1 MSLQSNQNQPHR
13 SSGFGKRG
21 HVTPPQR
28 VQPQAQGG
36 GNSNDTL
43 KWVGGGVAAVA
54 VLGLIGAGTGGGGL
68 LGGLIGGML
77 GHKLAQGMSKAPA
90 TAAHAPAAHASG
102 AHAPAAAATTVQRG
116 GFGTT
121 SSSSSFSSGS

>member
-1 MSLQSNQNQPHR
+1 MSLQSNQNQRP
-13 SSGFGKRG
+13 SGFGKRG
-21 HVTPPQR
+21 VVTPPQR
-28 VQPQAQGG
+28 VQPQPQSQGG

-77 GHKLAQGMSKAPA
+77 GHKLAQGMNKAPT
-90 TAAHAPAAHASG
+90 TAAHAPS
-102 AHAPAAAATTVQRG
+102 AHAPAAATSTVQRG

-121 SSSSSFSSGS
+121 SSTSSFSSGS

>member
-1 MSLQSNQNQPHR
+1 MTLRSNQNQSPR
-13 SSGFGKRG
+13 PSGFGKRG
-21 HVTPPQR
+21 VVTPPQPVR
-28 VQPQAQGG
+28 PQAQGG
-36 GNSNDTL
+36 GNSNDML

-90 TAAHAPAAHASG
+90 TAAHAPAAHA
-102 AHAPAAAATTVQRG
+102 PAAATTSVQRS

-121 SSSSSFSSGS
+121 SSTSSFSSGS